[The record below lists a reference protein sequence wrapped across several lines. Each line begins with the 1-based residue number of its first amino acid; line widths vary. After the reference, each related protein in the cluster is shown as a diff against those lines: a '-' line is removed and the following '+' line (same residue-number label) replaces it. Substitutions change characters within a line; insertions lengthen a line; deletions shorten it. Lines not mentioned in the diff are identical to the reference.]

1 MTLTA
6 HEVIEALGLTPLPT
20 EGGHLRQTYLDERC
34 CAIYYLMAQPDFS
47 GLHRLEHL
55 EIWAHHAGA
64 PARML
69 LIDPAGVVT
78 EPVLGSDLAA
88 GQVPQVIVPPGVWM
102 AAEPLGDWSLLS
114 TFMAP
119 PYADD
124 IVTFARWADLDGRFD
139 GRFLEH
145 AERIRRLCRF

>member
-6 HEVIEALGLTPLPT
+6 QEVIETLGLVPLPT

-34 CAIYYLMAQPDFS
+34 CAILYLMAQPDFS
-47 GLHRLEHL
+47 GLHMLEFL
-55 EIWAHHAGA
+55 EIWAHHGGA

-69 LIDPAGVVT
+69 LIHPDGTVT

-88 GQVPQVIVPPGVWM
+88 GQVPQVVVLPGVWM

-119 PYADD
+119 PYRDD
-124 IVTFARWADLDGRFD
+124 IVTFARWSDLEGRYP
-139 GRFLEH
+139 EH
-145 AERIRRLCRF
+145 ADRIRRLCRF

>member
-6 HEVIEALGLTPLPT
+6 DQVIQALGLVPLPT
-20 EGGHLRQTYLDERC
+20 EGGHLRQTWLDERC

-47 GLHRLEHL
+47 GLHKLDFL
-55 EIWAHHAGA
+55 EIWVHHSGA

-69 LIDPAGVVT
+69 LIDPDGTVT
-78 EPVLGSDLAA
+78 EPVLGSDLEA
-88 GQVPQVIVPPGVWM
+88 GEVPQVIVPPGVWM
-102 AAEPLGDWSLLS
+102 AAEPLGAWSLLS

-119 PYADD
+119 PYRED
-124 IVTFARWADLDGRFD
+124 IVTFAHWADVASRHP
-139 GRFLEH
+139 EH

>member
-6 HEVIEALGLTPLPT
+6 DQVIQALGLVPLPT
-20 EGGHLRQTYLDERC
+20 EGGHLRQTWLDERC

-47 GLHRLEHL
+47 GLHKLDFL
-55 EIWAHHAGA
+55 EIWVHHSGA

-69 LIDPAGVVT
+69 LIDPDGTVT
-78 EPVLGSDLAA
+78 EPVLGSDLEA
-88 GQVPQVIVPPGVWM
+88 GEVPQVIVPPGVWM
-102 AAEPLGDWSLLS
+102 AAEPLGAWSLLS

-119 PYADD
+119 PYRED
-124 IVTFARWADLDGRFD
+124 IVTFAHWADLASRHP
-139 GRFLEH
+139 EH